1 MNIYIESK
9 RHSLKAIEQIGF
21 RKCLSP
27 IKKQHTKQLQH
38 QEQRNSN
45 SNEEKKII
53 EFDFST

>member
-45 SNEEKKII
+45 SNEEKKNH
-53 EFDFST
+53 